1 MRQLQQDLQLSMREA
16 DGLRVSLEEQQLSAG
31 ETEQQLRL
39 WAQQLGAECQL
50 LRHLV
55 EPGGATQGSEPSP
68 PRYSYYYF
76 NTFFHPSIHFLYPPL
91 PALRVGG
98 EQRSYLYIFYIVC
111 VCACMCVIV
120 CVFVCLSVYL
130 PVCLWVC
137 MCCTQFVEPWDRLHC
152 LTLMKISLI
161 DYQ

>member
-1 MRQLQQDLQLSMREA
+1 MARQLQQDLQLAVREA

-68 PRYSYYYF
+68 PRYSYYF
-76 NTFFHPSIHFLYPPL
+76 FSTFF
-91 PALRVGG
+91 
-98 EQRSYLYIFYIVC
+98 
-111 VCACMCVIV
+111 
-120 CVFVCLSVYL
+120 
-130 PVCLWVC
+130 
-137 MCCTQFVEPWDRLHC
+137 QFVEPWDRLHC
-152 LTLMKISLI
+152 LTLVKISLI
-161 DYQ
+161 DYQWNYDNNNNN